1 MRHLLRWFGHFRQLQ
16 WKLTFSYTLTTV
28 CALTLVEV
36 LGVVIADSV
45 IVFNFPQILLE
56 AVQQEA
62 RDLSPY
68 FAGTPIAGDK
78 VMIVL
83 PPRVS
88 LESANVSATRIT
100 TIVVD
105 ASGKIVA
112 VQDADAPALQATP
125 QTLLPAQ
132 VASHLHSLLTGRQ
145 KQPPAPIN
153 YHNVWYAMAPILGPD
168 KRIRGGVLIE
178 VDQIELAWNEA
189 LTSLFNVLLGSI
201 LFFSFGA
208 GIIGTVFGFLTARG
222 FTRRFK
228 HVSSVVDN
236 WSQGDFSAF
245 MQDSSGD
252 ELGQLARR
260 LNRMAEQLQNL
271 LQTRQKLATLEERNR
286 LARDLHDSVKQ
297 EVFAVSMQVSTAKA
311 LLGRDIPAAHERLNE
326 AEHLVRLAQKELTS
340 LIRELRPVA
349 LDGKGLISALQEL
362 VNDWQQQ
369 TGIAATVDSSGNIAI
384 SLSIEEALFRIAQ
397 EALSNVA
404 RHSHATAVQLQL
416 RGEQDNITLSIT
428 DNGRGFDTQNSDHQG
443 VGLLSMKERIQ
454 ALGGSIDIKSGRNQ
468 GTAIVVQCRQ
478 STTDAGASILDT
490 WNREDRS

>member
-1 MRHLLRWFGHFRQLQ
+1 MRHLLSWFGHFRQLQ

-28 CALTLVEV
+28 CALSLVEI
-36 LGVVIADSV
+36 LGLGLVYSFL
-45 IVFNFPQILLE
+45 VFDFPQLLLN
-56 AVQQEA
+56 AAQQEA
-62 RDLSPY
+62 RVVSPY
-68 FAGTPIAGDK
+68 FAGTTIDSNMIKGVLAGGTSIQDAGVSIK
-78 VMIVL
+78 GITIV
-83 PPRVS
+83 
-88 LESANVSATRIT
+88 
-100 TIVVD
+100 VVD
-105 ASGKIVA
+105 ASGKVVA
-112 VQDADAPALQATP
+112 AQGENAAMLPLR
-125 QTLLPAQ
+125 LPAQ
-132 VASHLHSLLTGRQ
+132 VASDLHSMLTGEK
-145 KQPPAPIN
+145 KQPLTPGS
-153 YHNVWYAMAPILGPD
+153 YHNVWYAIAPIVGVD
-168 KRIRGGVLIE
+168 KRIRGAVLIE
-178 VDQIELAWNEA
+178 ANQVTLPWNRVLANFLVA
-189 LTSLFNVLLGSI
+189 LLISMI
-201 LFFSFGA
+201 FFFFCA
-208 GIIGTVFGFLTARG
+208 GIIGTIFGFLTARG

-311 LLGRDIPAAHERLNE
+311 LLGRDIPAARERLNE

-349 LDGKGLISALQEL
+349 LDGKGLVRALQEL
-362 VNDWQQQ
+362 VNEWQHQ
-369 TGIAATVDSSGNIAI
+369 TEIAATIDSSGDIVL
-384 SLSIEEALFRIAQ
+384 SLIVEEALFRIAQ

-404 RHSHATAVQLQL
+404 RHSHATAVQLQI
-416 RGEQDNITLSIT
+416 RGEQDNITLSII
-428 DNGRGFDTQNSDHQG
+428 DNGRGFDRHNSDHQG
-443 VGLLSMKERIQ
+443 IGLLSMKERIQ

-478 STTDAGASILDT
+478 STTDSGASFMET
-490 WNREDRS
+490 GKREDRL